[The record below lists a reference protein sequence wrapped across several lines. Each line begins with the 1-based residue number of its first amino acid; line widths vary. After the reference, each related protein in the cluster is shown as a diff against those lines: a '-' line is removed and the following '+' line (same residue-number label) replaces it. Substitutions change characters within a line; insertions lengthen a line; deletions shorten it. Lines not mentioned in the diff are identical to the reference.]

1 MGFHAFRAIFFGVGI
16 KITLNMIKVLIID
29 DESLARQRIRKLLE
43 SRDDVEILDECRN
56 GTTAIKMIADKKPE
70 LVFLDIQMKD
80 MTGFDVLEALPKEEW
95 PLTIFVTAFD
105 EYAIRAFD
113 SFAFDYLLKP
123 FKDERFFVS
132 LDNAIETLKQQQAE
146 AHIAQLKQLVSYLKQ
161 EQQNPEPLALKQGSK
176 ISLVQMNDIRYIEAS
191 GYYIEVYISETKRLL
206 LRESMTKMLEQL
218 AAPQFMRIHRS
229 TIINTKY
236 LSEVQHTGA
245 GDVVTKMKD
254 GKTFRVSKSYK
265 EQLFRRLKLKG

>member
-1 MGFHAFRAIFFGVGI
+1 M
-16 KITLNMIKVLIID
+16 TKVLIID

-43 SRDDVEILDECRN
+43 SREDVEILDECRN
-56 GTTAIKMIADKKPE
+56 GTTAIEVIASKKPE
-70 LVFLDIQMKD
+70 LIFLDIQMKD
-80 MTGFDVLEALPKEEW
+80 MTGFDVLKALPREDW
-95 PLTIFVTAFD
+95 PLTIFITAFD
-105 EYAIRAFD
+105 EYAIQAFD

-123 FKDERFFVS
+123 FKDDRFYLS
-132 LDNAIETLKQQQAE
+132 LDKAIETLNQQKAE
-146 AHIAQLKQLVSYLKQ
+146 EHVTQLKQLVNYLQQ
-161 EQQNPEPLALKQGSK
+161 EQQDPEPLALKQGSK

-191 GYYIEVYISETKRLL
+191 GYYIEVYTSETKRLL
-206 LRESMTKMLEQL
+206 LRESMTKMLEML

-265 EQLFRRLKLKG
+265 ELLFKRLKLKG